1 MVAVLD
7 RPRTRAVRVNRLRRY
22 TADEVIDFPNDD
34 RIWELVDGQMVEKH
48 GTNRTVSVAFQMA
61 VALGTYAGV
70 HGGVV
75 IPPEGFVRLFGSP
88 QQLKRPDTGFVV
100 TGRLPG
106 DDLGD
111 GYLDIPADVI
121 VEVFSPRDVAETVEL
136 KVRAY
141 LAAGVRVVWLVYP
154 KAETVHVRSLGVSR
168 VIEGDDVL
176 ASEDVLPGFAI
187 RVSELLGAR

>member
-88 QQLKRPDTGFVV
+88 NSSSGLT
-100 TGRLPG
+100 
-106 DDLGD
+106 
-111 GYLDIPADVI
+111 PASS
-121 VEVFSPRDVAETVEL
+121 SPAACPETTSATATSTF
-136 KVRAY
+136 R
-141 LAAGVRVVWLVYP
+141 R
-154 KAETVHVRSLGVSR
+154 T
-168 VIEGDDVL
+168 
-176 ASEDVLPGFAI
+176 
-187 RVSELLGAR
+187 